1 MNPFRKC
8 RLRAGLRQEAAAA
21 ALEVDRS
28 TIAKWETGIAKPR
41 ADKLNAIAKLYDC
54 SISELLEEDYKSG
67 EAV

>member
-1 MNPFRKC
+1 MNPFKRC
-8 RLRAGLRQEAAAA
+8 RIKAGLRQETAAS
-21 ALEVDRS
+21 ALDVDRS

-54 SISELLEEDYKSG
+54 SIVELLDKEDRSG